1 MVPAPKGLPKVL
13 KIEPEPHLRFDTLNR
28 APHFDELREPPPPRE
43 ARDLRQSSP
52 GGGGGKSPSPLHLRG
67 TTTETDRETYTP
79 TVTLPPYA
87 VILHNDDHSEMGY
100 VVSALLKSV
109 SSLSREDAVRIMLEA
124 HNAGLAVV
132 IVCPLE
138 QAELYRDRLR
148 SFNLGVTI
156 EKA

>member
-1 MVPAPKGLPKVL
+1 MVPAPQGLRKVF
-13 KIEPEPHLRFDTLNR
+13 KIEREPHLRFDTLNR
-28 APHFDELREPPPPRE
+28 APHFDELREPPP
-43 ARDLRQSSP
+43 QSSP
-52 GGGGGKSPSPLHLRG
+52 GGGGGIDPAPPPISG

-87 VILHNDDHSEMGY
+87 VILHNDDHNEMGY
-100 VVSALLKSV
+100 VASALSKNV